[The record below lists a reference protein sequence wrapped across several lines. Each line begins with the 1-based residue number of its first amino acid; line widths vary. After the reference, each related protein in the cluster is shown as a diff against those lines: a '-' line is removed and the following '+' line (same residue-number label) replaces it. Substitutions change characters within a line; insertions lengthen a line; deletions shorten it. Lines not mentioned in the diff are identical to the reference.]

1 MYLEIKECFLF
12 SGGEVVR
19 CEEADAQNYGCAEK
33 MAGLCKEENVW
44 QLEEVVA
51 QLEAKTREPL
61 RIMRESRWSSTAPPT
76 TSWEPP
82 LETRTS
88 SSTGALHMP
97 DLQLLDHHVPALV
110 TGSVA

>member
-1 MYLEIKECFLF
+1 MRKT
-12 SGGEVVR
+12 
-19 CEEADAQNYGCAEK
+19 
-33 MAGLCKEENVW
+33 MAALRRWQGLCKEENVW

-76 TSWEPP
+76 TSWEPL
-82 LETRTS
+82 LETQTS
-88 SSTGALHMP
+88 SSSGALQS
-97 DLQLLDHHVPALV
+97 DLQLLDRHLPALV